1 MLLASCILDAD
12 WWIFHRVLNLKLH
25 ADRGKSPGG
34 SSQLPTRLLK
44 RCFVVFLSSTNE
56 KQREKVVV
64 VCVDAP
70 NRPSTRTGLLLFRL
84 EVGHLPS
91 ATHWPR
97 AAGGRQRP
105 LGAVCSQKTLL
116 SAFLAVKNTHITL
129 FLCELRVCEERDT
142 TVERATCHLQQADY
156 KELETLRW

>member
-1 MLLASCILDAD
+1 M
-12 WWIFHRVLNLKLH
+12 N
-25 ADRGKSPGG
+25 
-34 SSQLPTRLLK
+34 
-44 RCFVVFLSSTNE
+44 LSSCPESEASRRPRKKSRRKLAAANQAAQTQLCCFSVIHQWKAAGE
-56 KQREKVVV
+56 GGG

-142 TVERATCHLQQADY
+142 TAERAIIKSWRRSDDKVTAADHLSP
-156 KELETLRW
+156 TLLKV